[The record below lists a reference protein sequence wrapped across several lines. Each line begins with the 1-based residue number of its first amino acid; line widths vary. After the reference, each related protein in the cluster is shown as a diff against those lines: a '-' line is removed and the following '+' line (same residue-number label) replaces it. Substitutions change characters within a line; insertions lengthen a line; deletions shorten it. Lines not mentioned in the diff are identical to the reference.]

1 MLALAFFRN
10 LTERS
15 GVKFLKKG
23 RKTKQKAEGKKE
35 RKIYFGSGG
44 CYAMHNKIKLRVRMI
59 TVWRAFP
66 TSIHRVDLLTFRV
79 AELAV

>member
-23 RKTKQKAEGKKE
+23 RKTKQKAEGKKK
-35 RKIYFGSGG
+35 RRFISARAVL
-44 CYAMHNKIKLRVRMI
+44 CYA
-59 TVWRAFP
+59 
-66 TSIHRVDLLTFRV
+66 
-79 AELAV
+79 

>member
-35 RKIYFGSGG
+35 RKIYRNEGG
-44 CYAMHNKIKLRVRMI
+44 GWI
-59 TVWRAFP
+59 
-66 TSIHRVDLLTFRV
+66 
-79 AELAV
+79 

>member
-44 CYAMHNKIKLRVRMI
+44 AMLCIIKLNK
-59 TVWRAFP
+59 
-66 TSIHRVDLLTFRV
+66 LLFIV
-79 AELAV
+79 